1 MSVKT
6 RTLASGAMI
15 AALYAV
21 LTVVVAP
28 LSYGPVQFRVAEALT
43 LLPLYLPEAVPGLFV
58 GCLVANAFGGYGLID
73 MAAGSCA
80 TLLAAVLTRR
90 APNLWLGALSPV
102 LVNAIV
108 VGGMLH
114 LVAEVP
120 LGLTILYVGAGEAG
134 ACFLVGIPLMRALMR
149 QGILCE
155 RHGAGIPSGR

>member
-6 RTLASGAMI
+6 RALASGAMI

-21 LTVVVAP
+21 LTVVMAP
-28 LSYGPVQFRVAEALT
+28 LSYGPVQCRVAEALT

-73 MAAGSCA
+73 LTVGSCA
-80 TLLAAVLTRR
+80 TLLAAALTQR

-108 VGGMLH
+108 VGSMLH
-114 LVAEVP
+114 LVAQAP
-120 LGLTILYVGAGEAG
+120 LGLTVLYVGVGEAG

-149 QGILCE
+149 QGILCG